1 MQHEHHPHMNEEG
14 DYQFITF
21 RTFDSTDEFLKKL
34 LQQDKTN
41 SQKQLEID
49 NYLDGSDTGSYLN
62 DEVLVWMS
70 DFLKTKDEVLYELIA
85 FAIMPN
91 HVHMLIKPFDKLETI
106 MQKIKGSSAEKI
118 DEMIQ
123 KDGSFWTED
132 YYAKAIKD
140 EESFNITYNYIQKNP
155 LKLGEDEDAFPRFY
169 GTYGNITNQD

>member
-91 HVHMLIKPFDKLETI
+91 HVHMLIKPFDNLDTI
-106 MQKIKGSSAEKI
+106 MQKIKGSSAEMI

-123 KDGSFWTED
+123 KDGSFWTQD
-132 YYAKAIKD
+132 YYSKAIND
-140 EESFNITYNYIQKNP
+140 EDSFNITYNYIKNNP
-155 LKLGEDEDAFPRFY
+155 LKLGENESSFARFY
-169 GTYGNITNQD
+169 GTYEKN